1 MDYFQKLDL
10 PDLIVVS
17 PDAGGVERAR
27 AYAKKLDTNLAIID
41 KRRVEANVA
50 EIVHIVG
57 EVEGRTALIVDDMI
71 DTAGTL
77 VKSAEALLNKGAR
90 KFTRAAA
97 IRCFRARQCV
107 EFKSLAWKK
116 WSSRIRFPSPG
127 KPKQLARSEFS
138 AWLNYWVK
146 RSKRSTRR
154 VQ

>member
-1 MDYFQKLDL
+1 MSCL
-10 PDLIVVS
+10 

-41 KRRVEANVA
+41 KRRVDANVA

-77 VKSAEALLNKGAR
+77 VKSAEALLRQGR
-90 KFTRAAA
+90 EEEFTLAAA
-97 IRCFRARQCV
+97 IRCFRVRQFS
-107 EFKSLAWKK
+107 EFKSRVLNEVVVTNSIPVSKEAAK
-116 WSSRIRFPSPG
+116 RP
-127 KPKQLARSEFS
+127 ARSGFS
-138 AWLNYWVK
+138 AWLNCWEK
-146 RSKRSTRR
+146 RSDRSTRR